1 MTYSVILPT
10 LNEKNH
16 IIQLIKAISEVF
28 KRNKKKFEIIVV
40 DDCSDDGTIEILN
53 ENKDKMSFL
62 KVFIR
67 KGKKRNLANS
77 INDGIS
83 NAIYENVIWMDAD
96 FQHNPEAI
104 NSFIDYS
111 ENYDF
116 VICSRFVQGSSR
128 YFDKID
134 DKTFNEPQSI
144 FFNKICRLFLFKDLT
159 DFTSGYTCIKKNIF
173 EDYKLKGYYGEYFLD
188 LIEYS
193 KRKKLKLIEVPF
205 NEKERASGK
214 SKTDTLNLR
223 YIIILLNY
231 FLCFLKVLIKK
242 YLL

>member
-77 INDGIS
+77 INDGIR

-104 NSFIDYS
+104 NSYILIKLMIKPLMSLKVFFLIKYVDY
-111 ENYDF
+111 F
-116 VICSRFVQGSSR
+116 
-128 YFDKID
+128 
-134 DKTFNEPQSI
+134 
-144 FFNKICRLFLFKDLT
+144 
-159 DFTSGYTCIKKNIF
+159 
-173 EDYKLKGYYGEYFLD
+173 
-188 LIEYS
+188 
-193 KRKKLKLIEVPF
+193 
-205 NEKERASGK
+205 
-214 SKTDTLNLR
+214 
-223 YIIILLNY
+223 
-231 FLCFLKVLIKK
+231 FLKI
-242 YLL
+242 

>member
-1 MTYSVILPT
+1 M
-10 LNEKNH
+10 
-16 IIQLIKAISEVF
+16 
-28 KRNKKKFEIIVV
+28 
-40 DDCSDDGTIEILN
+40 
-53 ENKDKMSFL
+53 
-62 KVFIR
+62 
-67 KGKKRNLANS
+67 
-77 INDGIS
+77 
-83 NAIYENVIWMDAD
+83 
-96 FQHNPEAI
+96 
-104 NSFIDYS
+104 
-111 ENYDF
+111 
-116 VICSRFVQGSSR
+116 
-128 YFDKID
+128 
-134 DKTFNEPQSI
+134 
-144 FFNKICRLFLFKDLT
+144 T